1 MKSLLKQNAAALAGI
16 VILIILYGFA
26 KLPTISKTERQQ
38 LAQQFDFSQ
47 LALPEV
53 GNLEKRHIREVNPSI
68 ENISG
73 WISSVGA
80 SVALNDLDS
89 DGLSNDLCYV
99 EVRRNQ
105 VIVAPVPSTTMRY
118 QPKTLTA
125 APLKYDNT
133 MAPMG
138 CLPAD
143 LNQDGRMDLLVY
155 YWGRPPIAFM
165 QAKQSFNFSP
175 TEIVTSGFERW
186 FTNAA
191 TIADIDGDGHLDIII
206 ANYFQDGAHVLDP
219 KSKIPVEMQHSM
231 SRAYN
236 AGGTY
241 FFLWQ
246 EDNTYRRINGTE
258 VLDKNSNYA
267 WTLALGAAD
276 LDGDMLPELYFAND
290 FGPDRLLHNRST
302 PGNLNFALLEGKRG
316 FTKPASKVV
325 GKDSFKG
332 MGVDFAD
339 INSDGWLD
347 IFVSNIAAEYALEE
361 SHFLFVST
369 GEVELMKQGIA
380 PYVDLSEPLGVSRS
394 DWSWD
399 NKIADFNNDG
409 KHEIIQTTGFL
420 KGEINRWPEL
430 QQIAIGNDELLKY
443 PQYWPRMKDAD
454 STHLSD
460 DISGHKPNPFYTR
473 AANGRYINI
482 AAELGLDQLQVS
494 KGIAVADVDGDGDL
508 DFALANQWEDSH
520 FYRNNCPNGCGN
532 YLGLHIRRTN
542 NTQVTVYKG
551 HPINLSSPAIG
562 AAIKV
567 TLPNKKVLVAQVDG
581 GNGHSGKRSPD
592 LHFGLNKI
600 DSNLKVELSWRNSQG
615 KVNQET
621 LSLAPG
627 WHTIEVN

>member
-1 MKSLLKQNAAALAGI
+1 MR
-16 VILIILYGFA
+16 
-26 KLPTISKTERQQ
+26 T
-38 LAQQFDFSQ
+38 
-47 LALPEV
+47 
-53 GNLEKRHIREVNPSI
+53 
-68 ENISG
+68 
-73 WISSVGA
+73 
-80 SVALNDLDS
+80 
-89 DGLSNDLCYV
+89 
-99 EVRRNQ
+99 NQ
-105 VIVAPVPSTTMRY
+105 VIVAPVPGTKMRY
-118 QPKTLTA
+118 QAKTLAA

-143 LNQDGRMDLLVY
+143 LNQDGKMDLLVY

-165 QAKQSFNFSP
+165 QAKQEFNFYP
-175 TEIVTSGFERW
+175 TNIVTDGFERW

-191 TIADIDGDGHLDIII
+191 TVADIDGDGHLDIII
-206 ANYFQDGAHVLDP
+206 ANYFQDGAHILDP
-219 KSKIPVEMQHSM
+219 NSKIPDEMQHSM

-241 FFLWQ
+241 FFLGQ
-246 EDNTYRRINGTE
+246 PDNTFRKINGTE
-258 VLDKNSNYA
+258 VLDKQSNYA

-316 FTKPASKVV
+316 FTTPASKVV

-339 INSDGWLD
+339 INGDGWLD

-399 NKIADFNNDG
+399 NKFADFNNDG
-409 KHEIIQTTGFL
+409 QAEIIQTTGFL
-420 KGEINRWPEL
+420 KGKINRWPEL

-443 PQYWPRMKDAD
+443 PQYWPRLQYPHDD
-454 STHLSD
+454 LS
-460 DISGHKPNPFYTR
+460 GYKPNPFYTR

-494 KGIAVADVDGDGDL
+494 RGIAVADVDGDGDL

-520 FYRNNCPNGCGN
+520 FYRNNCPNTCGN

-542 NTQVTVYKG
+542 NKQVTVYKG
-551 HPINLSSPAIG
+551 HPTKISSPAIG

-567 TLPNKKVLVAQVDG
+567 TLPNKRVLVAQVDG

-592 LHFGLNKI
+592 LHFGLNKL
-600 DSNLKVELSWRNSQG
+600 DSNLKVEVSWRNSQG
-615 KVNQET
+615 KVNKEV

-627 WHTIEVN
+627 WHTIELN

>member
-1 MKSLLKQNAAALAGI
+1 MKSLLKQNAVALGAIFII
-16 VILIILYGFA
+16 VILYGFA
-26 KLPTISKTERQQ
+26 RLPSASETERQQ
-38 LAQQFDFSQ
+38 LAQQFNFSQ
-47 LALPEV
+47 LALAKV
-53 GNLEKRHIREVNPSI
+53 HSNKKFREVNPNL

-73 WISSVGA
+73 WISAVGA
-80 SVALNDLDS
+80 SVALNDLDG

-99 EVRRNQ
+99 EVRTNQ
-105 VIVAPVPSTTMRY
+105 VIVAPVPGTKMRY
-118 QPKTLTA
+118 QSKTLTA
-125 APLKYDNT
+125 APLQYDNT

-143 LNQDGRMDLLVY
+143 LNQDGKMDLLVY

-165 QAKQSFNFSP
+165 QAKQSFNFYP
-175 TEIVTSGFERW
+175 TDIVTDGFERW

-219 KSKIPVEMQHSM
+219 NSKIPVEMQHSM

-246 EDNTYRRINGTE
+246 PDNTFRRINGTE
-258 VLDKNSNYA
+258 VLDKQSNYA

-339 INSDGWLD
+339 INGDGWLD

-369 GEVELMKQGIA
+369 GEVQLMKQGIA

-399 NKIADFNNDG
+399 NKFADFNNDG
-409 KHEIIQTTGFL
+409 KPEIIQATGFL

-443 PQYWPRMKDAD
+443 PQYWPR
-454 STHLSD
+454 LQYPSD

-494 KGIAVADVDGDGDL
+494 RGIAVADVDGDGDL
-508 DFALANQWEDSH
+508 DFALANQWENSH
-520 FYRNNCPNGCGN
+520 FYRNNCPNSCGN
-532 YLGLHIRRTN
+532 YLGLHIRRTTN
-542 NTQVTVYKG
+542 QQVAVYKG
-551 HPINLSSPAIG
+551 HPTKLSSPAIG

-567 TLPNKKVLVAQVDG
+567 TLPNKRVLVAQVDG

-600 DSNLKVELSWRNSQG
+600 DSNLKVELTWRNSQG
-615 KVNQET
+615 KVNQEV

-627 WHTIEVN
+627 WHTIELN